1 MNTRTSFLL
10 SLAAIAVGVLMIVFN
25 PSVGANDIVLGGGI
39 LLLAAGVIDIL
50 ITNISVSQANK
61 KAQR

>member
-61 KAQR
+61 KA